1 MATRRPSTNAM
12 VNVPV
17 STLLSNAQRI
27 LQESETKFAQES
39 SEYETAMQAW
49 RINEAKALALE
60 SLRIKDGGEVD
71 TGNYSRAHT
80 TLYYVEVP
88 RMPDKPDFDVEDIRH
103 DIALLKATSD
113 ETLQVGYSGGSSR
126 IMWGSPW
133 VKYLSA

>member
-49 RINEAKALALE
+49 RINAATALALE
-60 SLRIKDGGEVD
+60 SLRIKDGGEVNI
-71 TGNYSRAHT
+71 GNYSRAYAT
-80 TLYYVEVP
+80 VYVEVP

-126 IMWGSPW
+126 IMSPW

>member
-1 MATRRPSTNAM
+1 MVARRPSNVM

-17 STLLSNAQRI
+17 STLLANAERM
-27 LQESETKFAQES
+27 LQEGEAKFTQEL
-39 SEYETAMQAW
+39 SEYETAMQEW
-49 RINEAKALALE
+49 RINAATACVLE
-60 SLRIKDGGEVD
+60 SIRIKDGGEVD
-71 TGNYSRAHT
+71 TGNYSRSRT
-80 TLYYVEVP
+80 TLYVEVP
-88 RMPDKPDFDVEDIRH
+88 RIPDKPDFDVEDIRH